1 MRPQYIFY
9 DAEGTQITYFV
20 GDCQRTCILMYSLL
34 CYWLLQI
41 IEIDNKWL
49 LEVAPHYYKAKELDD
64 HSGKKM
70 PKTKGKSRDEL
81 NRQYWRHNRRAMWY
95 YAFKVI
101 LALL

>member
-1 MRPQYIFY
+1 MIPKLYILVVIANEKVSRY
-9 DAEGTQITYFV
+9 VPIVLT
-20 GDCQRTCILMYSLL
+20 LL
-34 CYWLLQI
+34 IYWLLQI